1 MISLATN
8 IITEMGAKKKGKG
21 GKKKKG
27 GGEFDLDI
35 NEENA
40 VLEAMKESLV
50 AKLIME
56 TEYADKCKASENEK
70 RFREM
75 QNEKL
80 IKKEAVLQME
90 IISDMTR

>member
-1 MISLATN
+1 
-8 IITEMGAKKKGKG
+8 MGAKKKGKG